1 MSTKFNT
8 NKRSLRGEVKR
19 AIKRYYR
26 NLDGES
32 PIELYDLTLS
42 QIEPPLL
49 EVVMKKCRGNQSEAS
64 KILGLN
70 RGTLRKSSNNLCPID
85 ILVVVKILFSYSESC
100 F

>member
-8 NKRSLRGEVKR
+8 KKRSLRTEVKR

-26 NLDGES
+26 NLDGQN
-32 PIELYDLTLS
+32 PIELYNLTLS

-49 EVVMKKCRGNQSEAS
+49 EVVLKKCRGNQSQAS

-70 RGTLRKSSNNLCPID
+70 RGTLRKKLAKYG
-85 ILVVVKILFSYSESC
+85 LL
-100 F
+100 

>member
-19 AIKRYYR
+19 AIKQYYR
-26 NLDGES
+26 NLDGQL
-32 PIELYDLTLS
+32 PIELYNLTLS

-49 EVVMKKCRGNQSEAS
+49 EVVLKKCRGNQSEAS

-70 RGTLRKSSNNLCPID
+70 RGTLRKKLQKYG
-85 ILVVVKILFSYSESC
+85 LL
-100 F
+100 

>member
-26 NLDGES
+26 NLDGEL
-32 PIELYDLTLS
+32 PLELYRLTLS

-49 EVVMKKCRGNQSEAS
+49 EVVLKK
-64 KILGLN
+64 
-70 RGTLRKSSNNLCPID
+70 
-85 ILVVVKILFSYSESC
+85 
-100 F
+100 

>member
-32 PIELYDLTLS
+32 PIELYNLTIS

-49 EVVMKKCRGNQSEAS
+49 EVVLKNVKETNHKQV
-64 KILGLN
+64 KF
-70 RGTLRKSSNNLCPID
+70 TLIGEL
-85 ILVVVKILFSYSESC
+85 
-100 F
+100 

>member
-8 NKRSLRGEVKR
+8 KKRNLRTEVKR

-26 NLDGES
+26 KLDGQN
-32 PIELYDLTLS
+32 PIELYNLTLS

-49 EVVMKKCRGNQSEAS
+49 EVVLKKCRGNQSQAS

-70 RGTLRKSSNNLCPID
+70 RGTLRKKMAKYGL
-85 ILVVVKILFSYSESC
+85 L
-100 F
+100 

>member
-26 NLDGES
+26 NLDGEL
-32 PIELYDLTLS
+32 PLELYKLTLS

-49 EVVMKKCRGNQSEAS
+49 EVVLKKCRGNQSESS

-70 RGTLRKSSNNLCPID
+70 IGTQRKKL
-85 ILVVVKILFSYSESC
+85 
-100 F
+100 

>member
-8 NKRSLRGEVKR
+8 KKRSLRTEVKR

-26 NLDGES
+26 NLDRQN
-32 PIELYDLTLS
+32 PIELYNLTLS

-49 EVVMKKCRGNQSEAS
+49 EVVLKKCRGNQSQAS

-70 RGTLRKSSNNLCPID
+70 RGTLRKKMAKYGL
-85 ILVVVKILFSYSESC
+85 L
-100 F
+100 

>member
-8 NKRSLRGEVKR
+8 NKRSLRGEVKT

-32 PIELYDLTLS
+32 PIELYKLTLS

-49 EVVMKKCRGNQSEAS
+49 EVVLKKCKGNQSEAS
-64 KILGLN
+64 KVLGLN
-70 RGTLRKSSNNLCPID
+70 RGTFRKKLEKYG
-85 ILVVVKILFSYSESC
+85 LL
-100 F
+100 

>member
-1 MSTKFNT
+1 
-8 NKRSLRGEVKR
+8 VKR

-32 PIELYDLTLS
+32 PIELYNLTIS

-49 EVVMKKCRGNQSEAS
+49 VVVLKNCNGNLSHVS

-70 RGTLRKSSNNLCPID
+70 RGTLRKKMAKYGL
-85 ILVVVKILFSYSESC
+85 L
-100 F
+100 

>member
-8 NKRSLRGEVKR
+8 KKRNLRTEVKR

-26 NLDGES
+26 NLDWQN
-32 PIELYDLTLS
+32 PIELYNLTLS

-49 EVVMKKCRGNQSEAS
+49 EVVLKKCRGNQSQAS

-70 RGTLRKSSNNLCPID
+70 RGTLRKKMAKYGL
-85 ILVVVKILFSYSESC
+85 L
-100 F
+100 

>member
-8 NKRSLRGEVKR
+8 KKRSLRTEVKR

-26 NLDGES
+26 NLVGQN
-32 PIELYDLTLS
+32 PIELYNLTLS

-49 EVVMKKCRGNQSEAS
+49 EVVLKKCRGNQSQAS

-70 RGTLRKSSNNLCPID
+70 RGTLRKKMAKYGL
-85 ILVVVKILFSYSESC
+85 L
-100 F
+100 

>member
-1 MSTKFNT
+1 MSSKFNT
-8 NKRSLRGEVKR
+8 DKRSLRGEVKR

-26 NLDGES
+26 NLDGEN

-70 RGTLRKSSNNLCPID
+70 RGTLRKNLPNTVCCSD
-85 ILVVVKILFSYSESC
+85 KNKDSFNKCL
-100 F
+100 

>member
-8 NKRSLRGEVKR
+8 NNRSHRGEVKR

-32 PIELYDLTLS
+32 PIELYKLTLS

-49 EVVMKKCRGNQSEAS
+49 EVVLKKCKGNQSEAS
-64 KILGLN
+64 KVLGLN
-70 RGTLRKSSNNLCPID
+70 RGTFRKKLEKYG
-85 ILVVVKILFSYSESC
+85 LL
-100 F
+100 

>member
-32 PIELYDLTLS
+32 PIELYNLTIS

-49 EVVMKKCRGNQSEAS
+49 EVVLKKCKGNHLENKKYLSENPTVPKVTNS
-64 KILGLN
+64 PEEHDCRK
-70 RGTLRKSSNNLCPID
+70 TLDGKN
-85 ILVVVKILFSYSESC
+85 
-100 F
+100 

>member
-8 NKRSLRGEVKR
+8 KKRSLRNEVKR

-26 NLDGES
+26 NLDGQN
-32 PIELYDLTLS
+32 PIELYNLTLS

-49 EVVMKKCRGNQSEAS
+49 EVVLKKSRGNHSQAS

-70 RGTLRKSSNNLCPID
+70 RGTLRKKMAKYGL
-85 ILVVVKILFSYSESC
+85 L
-100 F
+100 

>member
-1 MSTKFNT
+1 MSTKFNR

-32 PIELYDLTLS
+32 PIELYNLTIS

-49 EVVMKKCRGNQSEAS
+49 EVVLKKCKGNQSQAS

-70 RGTLRKSSNNLCPID
+70 RGTLRKKMAKYGL
-85 ILVVVKILFSYSESC
+85 L
-100 F
+100 